1 MPEYSTNYEGSVV
14 RATVHGEDGAEKL
27 EIYLGDSQK
36 PVFTYDTRKKV
47 YEPKATRMQTASIL
61 CRISAEDVPE
71 EVVKNCASAAL
82 QTILQSEPVITN

>member
-1 MPEYSTNYEGSVV
+1 MPEYSTNFGGSVV
-14 RATVHGEDGAEKL
+14 RATVHDEKL
-27 EIYLGDSQK
+27 EVYLGDSQK
-36 PVFTYDTRKKV
+36 PVFTYDAKKKV
-47 YEPKATRMQTASIL
+47 YEPKATRLQTTSIL